1 MKCVDV
7 LKKQVMID
15 AQKVIWIK
23 GGAMKWIC
31 KFCGK
36 ETNNNDSL
44 CDSCWEIEGRVS
56 MMNEE
61 TLRKIMHS
69 LGWKVEKVAK

>member
-1 MKCVDV
+1 M
-7 LKKQVMID
+7 
-15 AQKVIWIK
+15 
-23 GGAMKWIC
+23 
-31 KFCGK
+31 
-36 ETNNNDSL
+36 ETDNNDSL

-69 LGWKVEKVAK
+69 LGWKVEKEEK